1 MKRLT
6 LLCVCLVLFAGCA
19 TEKPKEVAKADK
31 DKITEKINKDIAKL
45 ENKKESDSLETNSKN
60 QNEKN
65 EDDENKD
72 EIKKDTSKSQ
82 TNTQKTET
90 STSNPS
96 KEESPKEQ
104 TPSTPPQQTEKPQEP
119 VQPEQPT
126 TPQYTEASYAE
137 EVRSLINSIRVN
149 NGLPALYS
157 NALLTNITQQRA
169 SHQLQSYGHVLP
181 NGMGS
186 GQWAEQQGII
196 PGGENVAMMSQGFTP
211 SAVVNDWMASP
222 GHQAPILS
230 DYTSYMDVAVRF
242 ANGRV
247 YVVAC
252 WQQ

>member
-6 LLCVCLVLFAGCA
+6 LLCVCLMLFAGCT
-19 TEKPKEVAKADK
+19 TEKPKEVAKVDK
-31 DKITEKINKDIAKL
+31 DKITQKVNKDTEK
-45 ENKKESDSLETNSKN
+45 KKESDSSETNSKD
-60 QNEKN
+60 QNDKKK
-65 EDDENKD
+65 DDEKKED
-72 EIKKDTSKSQ
+72 LKKDTSKNQ
-82 TNTQKTET
+82 INTQKLET
-90 STSNPS
+90 PTSNPS
-96 KEESPKEQ
+96 KEEPSKEET
-104 TPSTPPQQTEKPQEP
+104 TPTPPQQTEKPQEP

-157 NALLTNITQQRA
+157 NALLTSITQQRA

-181 NGMGS
+181 DGTHS
-186 GQWAEQQGII
+186 GTWIENQGII
-196 PGGENVAMMSQGFTP
+196 PGGEDVAMMSQSFTP
-211 SAVVNDWMASP
+211 SAVVNAWMESP
-222 GHQAPILS
+222 GHKAPILS

-242 ANGRV
+242 ANGKV

>member
-6 LLCVCLVLFAGCA
+6 LLCVCLVLFAGCT

-31 DKITEKINKDIAKL
+31 DKITEKQNKEIAKL

-60 QNEKN
+60 QNEKSK
-65 EDDENKD
+65 DDLKN
-72 EIKKDTSKSQ
+72 DTSKSQ
-82 TNTQKTET
+82 ANIQKTET

-119 VQPEQPT
+119 VQPEQLT

-222 GHQAPILS
+222 GHQAPILL